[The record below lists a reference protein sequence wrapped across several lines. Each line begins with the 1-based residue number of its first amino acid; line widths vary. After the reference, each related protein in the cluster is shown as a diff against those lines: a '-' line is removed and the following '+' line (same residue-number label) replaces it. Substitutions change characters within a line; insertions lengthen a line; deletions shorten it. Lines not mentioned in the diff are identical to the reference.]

1 VVHSSGGSRFQ
12 LNAIP
17 QIAVLGDGRL
27 MTVWAA
33 GNAGGRSMRVV
44 ASFSADDAHTWSAPR
59 ILIDDPEKVD
69 TDPNILVDGRRV
81 FVYCT
86 RVNIPN
92 RIDKSWTYMTR
103 SEDNGATWSAPLEIA
118 IPRQYISGK
127 QHNAIK
133 LDNGSYAMGIAWDLW
148 AEEGMAARTEGE
160 MNLSTGV
167 LLSND
172 GVHWTLHGDLHATV
186 EKVTPGAINGLCEP
200 ALVQLANGEIFML
213 LRSGGSHPYVSRSD
227 DEGVTWSE
235 PKPSTLV
242 GHNTPT
248 ALLRLRKHS
257 DEILTVWDN
266 SPLVRWPLT
275 AAISA
280 DGGKSWSTPRVIAP
294 GDGYQVSYPGV
305 TQLPDGTF
313 VAVWQQQL
321 PSGGRDIRWARFSRE
336 WVLGTTR

>member
-1 VVHSSGGSRFQ
+1 LFSLFRRFMRPIAHRLCLFLFVALSIRAQSALFEVGVVHSSGGSRFQ

-186 EKVTPGAINGLCEP
+186 EKVT
-200 ALVQLANGEIFML
+200 
-213 LRSGGSHPYVSRSD
+213 
-227 DEGVTWSE
+227 
-235 PKPSTLV
+235 
-242 GHNTPT
+242 
-248 ALLRLRKHS
+248 
-257 DEILTVWDN
+257 
-266 SPLVRWPLT
+266 
-275 AAISA
+275 
-280 DGGKSWSTPRVIAP
+280 
-294 GDGYQVSYPGV
+294 
-305 TQLPDGTF
+305 
-313 VAVWQQQL
+313 
-321 PSGGRDIRWARFSRE
+321 
-336 WVLGTTR
+336 